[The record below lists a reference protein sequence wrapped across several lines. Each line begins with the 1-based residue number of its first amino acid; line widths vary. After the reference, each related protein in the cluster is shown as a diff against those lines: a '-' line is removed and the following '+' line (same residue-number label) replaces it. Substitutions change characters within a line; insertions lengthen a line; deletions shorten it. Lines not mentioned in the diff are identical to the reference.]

1 MKTSSSLFAASVFA
15 LFATSAFGSQNVF
28 DDAAFWFRG
37 GKDCVTADGQ
47 LQTGEFFDDLHAADG
62 SHANH
67 WLEVTGYAEN
77 GTFRTE
83 DVVFP
88 ALGTAFSKPMQ
99 VLHVTDNTKD
109 GKRCPLY
116 VRPLSLFANNSI
128 SNEYTIICRI
138 RLDTLSRLERLFRI
152 GYQDGNAKKGL
163 LLGFNEHTE
172 RPGCKYV
179 TAWMSQSTG
188 ASMTEVAIDRSNLF
202 FPTNTWVDMSV
213 AVGNGKLR
221 VGLAAPD
228 SKRLSNDSKTPT
240 IHFAEVNMWTDNC
253 TLMGTGWMYR
263 LFGEGGSGDDTASAS
278 AKTTG
283 FQGSV
288 QQLAIWSRKLSDQEV
303 MEAFGMPRPVI
314 FRTGFDNDSSG
325 EFGGTRS
332 GAAQTIDGLGSWQGV
347 CNEMR
352 AGDSWTVNFDALAG
366 DKNNPEI
373 FSMRTLRGS
382 SAATISA
389 SLNGTSLG
397 SRAVNGNSRAFW
409 PVPANLIV
417 AGANT
422 LTLSRTDGGAGDF
435 LVDAMELG
443 GSFLVSGTVEFGR
456 IAKGVPSSLDPNP
469 AHFPGYIRPSQ
480 GYSNVFY
487 RVWVDP
493 DASDSCEALLVM
505 SGNRKNGTGTETLS
519 MFVNGTKKTESASD
533 AEWPE
538 LRVVLQPGELH
549 GGWNDIEIKTAPDAA
564 CFWQSCAYRFDI
576 SLTKGFS
583 IPPFATTIIMR

>member
-1 MKTSSSLFAASVFA
+1 MKTSSSLFAAFA
-15 LFATSAFGSQNVF
+15 LTLSATSAIGSQNVF
-28 DDAAFWFRG
+28 DDAVFWFRG
-37 GKDCVTADGQ
+37 GKDCVAADGQ
-47 LQTGEFFDDLHAADG
+47 LRTGEFFDDLHAADA

-67 WLEVTGYAEN
+67 QLEVTGYAEN
-77 GTFRTE
+77 GAFRTE
-83 DVVFP
+83 NVVFP
-88 ALGTAFSKPMQ
+88 ALGTAYSKPMQ
-99 VLHVTDNTKD
+99 VLHITDITKD
-109 GKRCPLY
+109 GKRLPFY
-116 VRPLSLFANNSI
+116 VRPLSLFASNGI
-128 SNEYTIICRI
+128 SNEYTIVCRI

-152 GYQDGNAKKGL
+152 GYQDGNAKRGL
-163 LLGFNEHTE
+163 VLGFNEHTG

-179 TAWMSQSTG
+179 TAWISQSAG
-188 ASMTEVAIDRSNLF
+188 ANMSEVAIDQSNLF

-221 VGLAAPD
+221 VGLASPD
-228 SKRLSNDSKTPT
+228 SKWLSNDSKTPT

-253 TLMGTGWMYR
+253 TLMETGWMYR
-263 LFGEGGSGDDTASAS
+263 LFGEGGSGDGTASAS
-278 AKTTG
+278 AKTSG

-288 QQLAIWSRKLSDQEV
+288 QQLAIWGRKLSDQEV

-314 FRTGFDNDSSG
+314 FRTGFDNGASG

-332 GAAQTIDGLGSWQGV
+332 GAAQTIDGLGSWQDTWNV
-347 CNEMR
+347 MR
-352 AGDSWTVNFDALAG
+352 AGDTWTVNFDALAG

-373 FSMRTLRGS
+373 FSLRTLRGS
-382 SAATISA
+382 STATISA

-397 SRAVNGNSRAFW
+397 SRTVNANARAFW
-409 PVPANLIV
+409 PAPANLVV

-422 LTLSRTDGGAGDF
+422 LTISRTDGAVGDF

-456 IAKGVPSSLDPNP
+456 IAKGVPSSSDPNP

-480 GYSNVFY
+480 GYSNVLY

-493 DASDSCEALLVM
+493 DASDSCEALLAM
-505 SGNRKNGTGTETLS
+505 SGNRKNGTGSETLS
-519 MFVNGTKKTESASD
+519 MFVNGIKKTESASN

-538 LRVVLQPGELH
+538 MRVSLQPGELH
-549 GGWNDIEIKTAPDAA
+549 GGWNDIEIKAAPDAT
-564 CFWQSCAYRFDI
+564 CFWQSCAYRFNI

-583 IPPFATTIIMR
+583 IPPSATTMIIR

>member
-1 MKTSSSLFAASVFA
+1 MKTSTSLFAASVFA

-28 DDAAFWFRG
+28 DDAVFWFRG
-37 GKDCVTADGQ
+37 GKDCVAADGQ
-47 LQTGEFFDDLHAADG
+47 LRTGEFFDDLHAADA

-67 WLEVTGYAEN
+67 QLEVTGYAEN
-77 GTFRTE
+77 GVFRTE

-88 ALGTAFSKPMQ
+88 ALGAAFSKPMQ
-99 VLHVTDNTKD
+99 VLHVADNGREESPGVTN
-109 GKRCPLY
+109 RLPLL
-116 VRPLSLFANNSI
+116 VRPYGIFQDNNI
-128 SNEYTIICRI
+128 SNEYTIVCRL
-138 RLDTLSRLERLFRI
+138 RLDTLSRQDWLFRI
-152 GYQDGNAKKGL
+152 GYTTDKGL
-163 LLGFNEHTE
+163 LFGLKEGSN
-172 RPGCKYV
+172 GCKVLNAYRHDESH
-179 TAWMSQSTG
+179 TLREATF
-188 ASMTEVAIDRSNLF
+188 ASV
-202 FPTNTWVDMSV
+202 PTNMWIDIGIV
-213 AVGNGKLR
+213 VGGGKLR
-221 VGLAAPD
+221 VGIAAPE
-228 SKRLSNDSKTPT
+228 SLWTPKNPT
-240 IHFAEVNMWTDNC
+240 IHFAETPMWTENC
-253 TLMGTGWMYR
+253 TLTGDQAHYR
-263 LFGEGGSGDDTASAS
+263 FFGEKGPPETTVR
-278 AKTTG
+278 TTG

-288 QQLAIWSRKLSDQEV
+288 QQLAIWGRKLSDQEV

-314 FRTGFDNDSSG
+314 FRTGFDNGASG

-332 GAAQTIDGLGSWQGV
+332 GAAQTIDGLGSWQDTWNV
-347 CNEMR
+347 MR
-352 AGDSWTVNFDALAG
+352 AGDTWTVNFDALAG

-373 FSMRTLRGS
+373 FSLRTLRGS

-417 AGANT
+417 VGANT

-480 GYSNVFY
+480 GYSNVLY

-505 SGNRKNGTGTETLS
+505 SGNRKNGTGSETLS
-519 MFVNGTKKTESASD
+519 MFVNGIKKTESASN

-538 LRVVLQPGELH
+538 MRVSLQPGELH
-549 GGWNDIEIKTAPDAA
+549 GGWNDIEIKAAPDAT
-564 CFWQSCAYRFDI
+564 CFWQSCAYRFNI

-583 IPPFATTIIMR
+583 IPPSATTMIIR